1 MSAGTRSGSP
11 QIPQDIAESERKS
24 ERARKDACAT
34 LRLFRSHHLFP
45 VESLRQRPALP
56 SRVAKRNV
64 KLQSA
69 SHLYQHT
76 YIGAMLPRVAWL
88 GRLVPRIRLQ
98 HAAVTY
104 RRDLSTLSPV
114 RLTPADY
121 MDLSGRVCIHGA
133 SFWKPGKHYL
143 HFPDQTHGFF
153 YYVPGPAH
161 APVAGEVRFR
171 ITPSAK
177 RTGFKR
183 GHDLL
188 LPSSPMPWRVPL
200 VSIIQSKRN
209 HLHMYERLC
218 EDGVINNDLVAAV
231 REHESSSTRRKR
243 TTPILHSLSQPFYH
257 EISKVCI
264 HLCVAQG
271 YQLSKL
277 VRMELPLEYPR
288 TYAGGTSSLQCL
300 RGRG

>member
-45 VESLRQRPALP
+45 VESLRQRPALL

-104 RRDLSTLSPV
+104 RRDLSTLNPIH
-114 RLTPADY
+114 LTPADY
-121 MDLSGRVCIHGA
+121 MNLSGRVCIHGA
-133 SFWKPGKHYL
+133 SFWKPGNTNL
-143 HFPDQTHGFF
+143 QFPGQTHGFF

-171 ITPSAK
+171 ITPDADPGSFAD
-177 RTGFKR
+177 
-183 GHDLL
+183 GHDLVF
-188 LPSSPMPWRVPL
+188 PDSPAPWRVPL
-200 VSIIQSKRN
+200 VSIIQSKRSYN
-209 HLHMYERLC
+209 HMYERLC
-218 EDGVINNDLVAAV
+218 KDGIISKDLAAEV
-231 REHESSSTRRKR
+231 REHKSSSTRRKR

-257 EISKVCI
+257 EVSKVCI
-264 HLCVAQG
+264 HLCVAKG
-271 YQLSKL
+271 HQLSTL

-288 TYAGGTSSLQCL
+288 TYAGGSSGLQ
-300 RGRG
+300 